1 MFYIISTFVASL
13 IGLVYFLLKVEAIP
27 LSQSLLLWN
36 LVFGVGFFG
45 LFNFVGHSLLSKRVA
60 KSIGWV
66 SNGFQKELGFMSLGL
81 GINGILCF
89 WLRDGL
95 WLGTILLTSIFLL
108 AAAVIHIIE
117 IKRERNFN
125 IGNTIILIPDI
136 LIPILL
142 ISLYLLN

>member
-125 IGNTIILIPDI
+125 IGNTIILIPDF